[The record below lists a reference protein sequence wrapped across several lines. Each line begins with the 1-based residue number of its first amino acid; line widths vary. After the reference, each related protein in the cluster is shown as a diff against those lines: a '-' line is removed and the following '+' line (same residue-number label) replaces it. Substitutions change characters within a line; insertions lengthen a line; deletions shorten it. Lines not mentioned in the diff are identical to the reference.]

1 MRTLITIIIT
11 ALLTACTYEDTM
23 KPFDLQG
30 HRGARGLLPEN
41 TIPGF
46 LHAVDLGVNTLEFD
60 IVVTKDQKLL
70 VSHEPWFHHNISSK
84 PGGTPVTEEEQM
96 SYNIF
101 EMTYDETQQFDVG
114 KRGHTLFPKQ
124 EPMEVNKPL
133 FLDVIRTVETY
144 TENKNLSPVA
154 YNIETKS
161 SPDLYGIYYPYP
173 ETFAQLLYQEL
184 SLLDE
189 EFDLFE
195 RIIIQS
201 FDPAT
206 LIEFKKLN
214 QDIKLAMLVADE
226 RSVDTYVSLLG
237 FTPDIWSPNFRLLTP
252 EVISNAHALGMKVI
266 PWTVNTV
273 DDMHGQLEMGVDGF
287 ITDYPDSAAV
297 LR

>member
-1 MRTLITIIIT
+1 
-11 ALLTACTYEDTM
+11 M